1 MNFFVHCIIISSLF
15 NSGLCFLNVYPKVRQ
30 IPVTGDPGEP
40 LFLTPLIEAG
50 NINEAKKASR
60 VGVLEG
66 AERIESYSGYLTVNK
81 SFNSNLFFWFFPA
94 EVSKNQVV
102 SEWSAP
108 FTLGD
113 DTSPTCWRLQQHD
126 EDMSTNYNTAP
137 VIVWLQGGPGAS
149 SLFGLFEEN
158 GPFYVSKKYVLKR
171 RKYSWTS
178 SNSVIY
184 IDNPVGTGFS
194 FTESDSG
201 YARNETAVGNDLY
214 TALQQ
219 FFLLFPELQKND
231 FYITGE
237 SYAGKYVP
245 ALGYA
250 IHTKNPTAAVKI
262 NMQGMAIGNGLS
274 DPEHMLHYGDYLYQL
289 GLIDLNAREIF
300 HKQEN
305 LTRNYIEEKNW
316 NKAFEAF
323 DLLLNGDIYSY
334 GTLFYNFTGMKNY
347 FNYIS
352 GNKTQKG
359 GDSDIYVQL
368 EKVRRAIHVGNS
380 TYNNGNAVELHLKD
394 DMLQSVKPW
403 IEELLESHR
412 IVVYNGQLDIIVAY
426 PLTVSYLQ
434 ALNWSAAAS
443 YKTAPRYKWHV
454 GNELAG
460 FVKHAGHLT
469 EVLVRNSG
477 HMVPGDQPKWA
488 LDLITRFTSEK
499 AFHS

>member
-1 MNFFVHCIIISSLF
+1 MMASYISDIPGPLKLVNFFVHCIIISSFF
-15 NSGLCFLNVYPKVRQ
+15 NAGLCFLNVYPKVRQ

-66 AERIESYSGYLTVNK
+66 AEHIESYSGYITVNK

-94 EVSKNQVV
+94 ES
-102 SEWSAP
+102 
-108 FTLGD
+108 
-113 DTSPTCWRLQQHD
+113 
-126 EDMSTNYNTAP
+126 NYNTAP

-214 TALQQ
+214 NALQQ

-250 IHTKNPTAAVKI
+250 IHTKNPTASVKI

-305 LTRNYIEEKNW
+305 LTRSYIEEKNW

-334 GTLFYNFTGMKNY
+334 GTLFYNLTGMKNY

-359 GDSDIYVQL
+359 GNSDIYVQL

-380 TYNNGNAVELHLKD
+380 TYNNGNVVELHLKD
-394 DMLQSVKPW
+394 DVLQSVKPW

-443 YKTAPRYKWHV
+443 YKTALRYKWHV

-469 EVLVRNSG
+469 EVLVRNAG

>member
-1 MNFFVHCIIISSLF
+1 MMASYISDIPGPLKLMNFFVHCIILSSFF

-66 AERIESYSGYLTVNK
+66 AERIESYSGYITVNK

-94 EVSKNQVV
+94 EVSKNQAL
-102 SEWSAP
+102 SEWSSQLH
-108 FTLGD
+108 TI
-113 DTSPTCWRLQQHD
+113 
-126 EDMSTNYNTAP
+126 
-137 VIVWLQGGPGAS
+137 IVWLQGGPGAS

-184 IDNPVGTGFS
+184 IDNPVGT
-194 FTESDSG
+194 
-201 YARNETAVGNDLY
+201 
-214 TALQQ
+214 
-219 FFLLFPELQKND
+219 
-231 FYITGE
+231 
-237 SYAGKYVP
+237 GKYVP

-305 LTRNYIEEKNW
+305 LTRSYIEEKNW

-334 GTLFYNFTGMKNY
+334 GTLFYNLTGMKNY

-359 GDSDIYVQL
+359 GNSDIYVQL

-380 TYNNGNAVELHLKD
+380 TYNNGNMVELHLKD
-394 DMLQSVKPW
+394 DVLQSVKPW

-469 EVLVRNSG
+469 EVLVRNAG

>member
-1 MNFFVHCIIISSLF
+1 MSS
-15 NSGLCFLNVYPKVRQ
+15 
-30 IPVTGDPGEP
+30 
-40 LFLTPLIEAG
+40 
-50 NINEAKKASR
+50 
-60 VGVLEG
+60 
-66 AERIESYSGYLTVNK
+66 
-81 SFNSNLFFWFFPA
+81 
-94 EVSKNQVV
+94 
-102 SEWSAP
+102 
-108 FTLGD
+108 
-113 DTSPTCWRLQQHD
+113 
-126 EDMSTNYNTAP
+126 NYNTAP

-184 IDNPVGTGFS
+184 IDNPVGTDGEPRLKPTQQCSTHNNDQQNPASNLTTNLHRVWRALHPVQGFS

>member
-1 MNFFVHCIIISSLF
+1 MMASYISDIPGPLKLMNFFVHCIIISSFF

-66 AERIESYSGYLTVNK
+66 AERIESYSGYITVNK

-94 EVSKNQVV
+94 ETLQYTSLVSGPSTTKHIRLSDSQLLNDVILSV
-102 SEWSAP
+102 YSSP
-108 FTLGD
+108 M
-113 DTSPTCWRLQQHD
+113 TSLVLLDNSQL
-126 EDMSTNYNTAP
+126 TAFKSYQTKLF
-137 VIVWLQGGPGAS
+137 IVWLQGGPGAS

-184 IDNPVGTGFS
+184 IDNPVGTG
-194 FTESDSG
+194 
-201 YARNETAVGNDLY
+201 
-214 TALQQ
+214 
-219 FFLLFPELQKND
+219 
-231 FYITGE
+231 
-237 SYAGKYVP
+237 KYVP

-274 DPEHMLHYGDYLYQL
+274 DPQHMLHYGDYLYQL

-305 LTRNYIEEKNW
+305 LTRSYIEEKNW

-359 GDSDIYVQL
+359 GNSDIYVQL
-368 EKVRRAIHVGNS
+368 EKVRRAIHVGNN
-380 TYNNGNAVELHLKD
+380 TYNNGNVVELHLKD
-394 DMLQSVKPW
+394 DVLQSVKPW

-443 YKTAPRYKWHV
+443 YKTALRYKWHV

-469 EVLVRNSG
+469 EVLVRNAG

>member
-1 MNFFVHCIIISSLF
+1 MMASYISDIPGPLKLMNFFVHCIIISSFF

-66 AERIESYSGYLTVNK
+66 AERIESYSGYITVNK

-94 EVSKNQVV
+94 EI
-102 SEWSAP
+102 
-108 FTLGD
+108 
-113 DTSPTCWRLQQHD
+113 
-126 EDMSTNYNTAP
+126 NYNTAP

-184 IDNPVGTGFS
+184 IDNPVGT
-194 FTESDSG
+194 
-201 YARNETAVGNDLY
+201 
-214 TALQQ
+214 
-219 FFLLFPELQKND
+219 
-231 FYITGE
+231 
-237 SYAGKYVP
+237 GKYVP

-305 LTRNYIEEKNW
+305 LTRSYIEEKNW
-316 NKAFEAF
+316 DKAFEAF
-323 DLLLNGDIYSY
+323 DLLLNGDIYPY
-334 GTLFYNFTGMKNY
+334 GTLFYNLTGMKNY

-359 GDSDIYVQL
+359 GNSDIYVQL

-380 TYNNGNAVELHLKD
+380 TYNNGNVVELHLKD
-394 DMLQSVKPW
+394 DVLQSVKPW

-443 YKTAPRYKWHV
+443 YKTALRYKWHV

-469 EVLVRNSG
+469 EVLVRNAG